1 MLKCNEIKYEEK
13 QLAPRFSIHA
23 RLHLLVQEILDHTH
37 LDLSIYGIG
46 RHGSRLLF
54 PRSRKK
60 LMPKKKKIN
69 IYNGLH
75 LFQVSCQCG
84 IAIHPS

>member
-1 MLKCNEIKYEEK
+1 MLKCNEIKYEGK
-13 QLAPRFSIHA
+13 HLASRFSIHA
-23 RLHLLVQEILDHTH
+23 RPHLLVQEILDHTH

-60 LMPKKKKIN
+60 LMPKKKKKKLTFITGF
-69 IYNGLH
+69 IYSKCH
-75 LFQVSCQCG
+75 VSVE
-84 IAIHPS
+84 